1 MIRVM
6 LVDDSSFMRKLTK
19 NMISEDPEIEIV
31 LEAKNGEE
39 AVQVY
44 REDIDVVLLDIEMP
58 KMTGLEV
65 LESWHKARK
74 NVTTIMFS
82 SLTKNGAKETIRA
95 LDLGAFDFIEKPN
108 NPILLNQKKEEIIEK
123 IKSAYKHKE
132 RKKSFTSTRVNKP
145 DTPRTLNSNNS
156 FSSAS
161 ARESENTLSRR
172 GESENKGTAS
182 TAGNNS
188 TPTKLKNLILIGCS
202 TGGPKALKEII
213 PMFPGDLDAAILIVQ
228 HMPKGDYTRSLSETL
243 NRVSKL
249 NVHEAQNGQ
258 KIENGNVYI
267 APGGFQ
273 MKISNAETI
282 IITEDEPESGHAPSV
297 DYMFREVL
305 LKKGSLN
312 LIPVVLTGMGAD
324 GSKSSL
330 LFSKQGFETTV
341 ESEDTCVVF
350 GMPKKVIE
358 IGAKSKALDLEGIP
372 AYVMTKIR

>member
-39 AVQVY
+39 ALQVY
-44 REDIDVVLLDIEMP
+44 KEDIDVVLLDIEMP

-65 LESWHKARK
+65 LETWHKANK
-74 NVTTIMFS
+74 SVTTIMFS
-82 SLTKNGAKETIRA
+82 SLTKNGASETIRA

-108 NPILLNQKKEEIIEK
+108 NPVALNQKKEEIIEK
-123 IKSAYKHKE
+123 IKSAYKHNQ
-132 RKKSFTSTRVNKP
+132 RKQKLWTQ
-145 DTPRTLNSNNS
+145 RTT
-156 FSSAS
+156 
-161 ARESENTLSRR
+161 NTLETSSTSINR
-172 GESENKGTAS
+172 ENAPTATFRKPFDSLSPKKNTSSNGTNKAPA
-182 TAGNNS
+182 T
-188 TPTKLKNLILIGCS
+188 LKNLILIGCS

-213 PMFPGDLDAAILIVQ
+213 PMFPGNLNAAILIVQ

-243 NRVSKL
+243 NRVSEL
-249 NVHEAQNGQ
+249 TVHEAKNGQ

-273 MKISNAETI
+273 MKINNETI
-282 IITEDEPESGHAPSV
+282 VLTEDPPESGHAPSV

-305 LKKGSLN
+305 NKKGFLN
-312 LIPVVLTGMGAD
+312 LYPVVLTGMGAD

-330 LFSKQGFETTV
+330 LLSNKGIETTV
-341 ESEDTCVVF
+341 ESEETCVVF

-358 IGAKSKALDLEGIP
+358 VGAKNRALPLTDIP
-372 AYVMTKIR
+372 DYVVKKLR